1 MRPVENILCENFN
14 LFHLL
19 KSCSTQYESVVFLY
33 LRAILIFLQ
42 NFKKSESKI
51 AINEVEN
58 LIFHRYKSNVILY
71 LHDLQVWVFSTTEL

>member
-1 MRPVENILCENFN
+1 MN
-14 LFHLL
+14 
-19 KSCSTQYESVVFLY
+19 QLY
-33 LRAILIFLQ
+33 LYIYVRFNIFTKLL
-42 NFKKSESKI
+42 KKSESKI

>member
-1 MRPVENILCENFN
+1 MFYTHQTVHKSPPPLRPVENILCENFN

-42 NFKKSESKI
+42 NFKKI
-51 AINEVEN
+51 RVEN
-58 LIFHRYKSNVILY
+58 CNK
-71 LHDLQVWVFSTTEL
+71 